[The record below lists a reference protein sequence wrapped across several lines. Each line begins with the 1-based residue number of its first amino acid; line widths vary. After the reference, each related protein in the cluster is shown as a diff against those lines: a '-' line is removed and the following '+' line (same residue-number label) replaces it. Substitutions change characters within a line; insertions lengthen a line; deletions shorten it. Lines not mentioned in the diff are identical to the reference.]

1 MRRHCTGAPHCHS
14 SSNIIFTM
22 ASIGRASGSAA
33 SRGMA
38 RYTASA
44 TASSPTTTRLTTSKA
59 TYTTD
64 SQDDECKRNNAP
76 HDGVAAGVSIDYDQN
91 DDINIADIIWK
102 PNQTTTIFQRMESE
116 CPDVMTAYA
125 QCVIE
130 KQNTGALTQDACAT
144 QFHAVMDCFRSVR
157 TSLN

>member
-1 MRRHCTGAPHCHS
+1 
-14 SSNIIFTM
+14 M

-64 SQDDECKRNNAP
+64 SQDDECKRNNAID
-76 HDGVAAGVSIDYDQN
+76 DGVAARVSIDDDQN